1 MSAAAQSLQAA
12 PAALSL
18 LPSMAAMQS
27 QLHMMSCTKP
37 HQKPQDSKCHP
48 QTCAACPCG
57 ATMHVCP
64 PARHSQYSCCLLQH
78 DVIPRSCLA
87 TFEDLRKEIA
97 ASNWEDQLKDKVRP
111 GTVVLP

>member
-12 PAALSL
+12 SAALSL
-18 LPSMAAMQS
+18 LPSMAAMHPQ
-27 QLHMMSCTKP
+27 MIISCIK
-37 HQKPQDSKCHP
+37 HQQKLQDSTRHV

-57 ATMHVCP
+57 ATVHACFS
-64 PARHSQYSCCLLQH
+64 ACHNQYLLCMLQH

-111 GTVVLP
+111 GTVV